1 MYGICMSRTKKQ
13 FYSGEKVMASVIIR
27 NERNVVILDSELQSI
42 TPLGFESQ
50 IPEESI
56 KLLRDQSGRLV
67 KLFCELY
74 LEAGKEPICISG
86 SVSVN
91 AIRRVSQNVS
101 LLVSRFTELEQ
112 GAYQYIAEYIN
123 HGKVVSVNIAH
134 SAAKRRA

>member
-1 MYGICMSRTKKQ
+1 MYGMSRTKKQ

-27 NERNVVILDSELQSI
+27 NERNEVILDSELQSI

-50 IPEESI
+50 ISEESI

-101 LLVSRFTELEQ
+101 LLVSRFKI
-112 GAYQYIAEYIN
+112 G
-123 HGKVVSVNIAH
+123 
-134 SAAKRRA
+134 RASCRERV